1 MAHARGAAA
10 EVRRRVPLPARVL
23 LPAVEGA
30 VLGAARRGSVLSQ
43 REPPQRSPERRT
55 MRPERV
61 PGIRSTQP

>member
-43 REPPQRSPERRT
+43 VPLGGEWQRAGAVCAAPE
-55 MRPERV
+55 
-61 PGIRSTQP
+61 G